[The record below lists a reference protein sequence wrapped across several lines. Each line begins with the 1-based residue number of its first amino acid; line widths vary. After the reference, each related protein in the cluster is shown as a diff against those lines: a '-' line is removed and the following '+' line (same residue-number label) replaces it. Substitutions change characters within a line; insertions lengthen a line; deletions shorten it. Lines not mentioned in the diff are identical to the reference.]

1 MAVPR
6 KTSLRGQIARGSS
19 GSGAPT
25 PRQLPPPE
33 PVDDPTR
40 PRSVIDYALQRR
52 QAVGQLRRG
61 GALTSEGCDAD
72 PYLLRAARHHGEPAP
87 GPCPACFD
95 PGLVHVTYVY
105 GDELGPYAG
114 RVRAT
119 NELGRMAS
127 QFGAFTVYVVEVCQR
142 CHWNFLTTSYVLGDG
157 IPRRPLREKDD
168 LTRPVA
174 EDEEGQGRAGLRKDG
189 HREDGHRRDGQRR

>member
-6 KTSLRGQIARGSS
+6 KSTLRGQIARGMR
-19 GSGAPT
+19 GAPVRT
-25 PRQLPPPE
+25 GPLPDPE
-33 PVDDPTR
+33 PVEDPRR
-40 PRSVIDYALQRR
+40 PRAVINFALQRR
-52 QAVGQLRRG
+52 QALISLRRG

-72 PYLLRAARHHGEPAP
+72 PYLLRAARHHGEAAP
-87 GPCPACFD
+87 SPCPACGD

-119 NELGRMAS
+119 TELDRMAG

-157 IPRRPLREKDD
+157 VPRRPLRE
-168 LTRPVA
+168 
-174 EDEEGQGRAGLRKDG
+174 
-189 HREDGHRRDGQRR
+189 RDGLIGQ